1 MALLS
6 SSIGR
11 FRVLKGWLPSRR
23 PAGYPSRISRESFVV
38 ASIFLV
44 LGIRGGLG
52 MRSGGMRQ
60 TMKKKGLGFAML
72 IASAP
77 YPSEVFCQSVPA
89 ASSNSGAG
97 DTATPAT
104 TTGVFFHL
112 TEPILT

>member
-38 ASIFLV
+38 APIFLV

-52 MRSGGMRQ
+52 MRSGGMMR
-60 TMKKKGLGFAML
+60 TIKKGIGFCDADFLGSISFGSFL
-72 IASAP
+72 SSRP
-77 YPSEVFCQSVPA
+77 PS
-89 ASSNSGAG
+89 
-97 DTATPAT
+97 
-104 TTGVFFHL
+104 HL
-112 TEPILT
+112 HCLHSRQNNHLN